1 MIREKATR
9 KRNTFGMLLFLMLLF
24 LLSGTAK
31 TAYAANHVTEIDIAV
46 VIREDGSALVTQVWS
61 GEFENGTENYIP
73 IRTGDIAISEFA
85 VADENG
91 AYLLVSDWD
100 VDADFTTKQGK
111 CGIVTTDD
119 GVELCFGITEYGHK
133 EYTISYVVSDFIK
146 GYTDYNG
153 TNFMFINPEMS
164 TFPTAGSVTLSL
176 ESGVPLDSSNAGIW
190 AFGFEG
196 MAEFADGCAVAYT
209 QEDLTGDGYMV
220 VMLQLDLSL
229 LSPET
234 VLEESFETV
243 KNTAFEGSS
252 YNYSKEAFMKEL
264 KRELKLVGLVLLLL
278 FLACMIPIGLT
289 ILILVNRD
297 KEMEKFRSTVDY
309 FKDIP
314 NQGNLELTCYLVKT
328 FDISNREQI
337 LRALMVS
344 MMNQGS
350 IEFGKAGTLNDSGKD
365 TETLY
370 LLVEP
375 ESASEKLLFRFLSD
389 AAGKDGIMDKLQLD
403 EYVFDHYTKLTNILD
418 TARKNGKKI
427 MKQQGGFKRNRGSRI
442 RHLNER
448 GQTELAEVLGLKK
461 YLEEKAGMGEH
472 GIPDS
477 TLWRRY
483 MVYAALFDID
493 SLVLEELEKL
503 YPEYSRELKSYQHH
517 EQICHTYCHRMNY
530 SIRKAVKAS
539 GGGGGSSSRH
549 GGGGHSGG
557 GHGGGSR

>member
-1 MIREKATR
+1 MTG
-9 KRNTFGMLLFLMLLF
+9 KRNKFRVLLFFMLLLLI
-24 LLSGTAK
+24 SGTAK
-31 TAYAANHVTEIDIAV
+31 KADAANHVTEIDIDV

-61 GEFENGTENYIP
+61 GEFETGTENYIP
-73 IRTGDIAISEFA
+73 IRTGDIAISEFT
-85 VADENG
+85 VADEKG
-91 AYLLVSDWD
+91 AYLLVSDWN
-100 VDADFTTKQGK
+100 VDADFTAKQGK
-111 CGIVTTDD
+111 CGIVTTAD

-133 EYTISYVVSDFIK
+133 EYTISYVISDFIK

-176 ESGVPLDSSNAGIW
+176 ESGVPLDSSNAGVW

-196 MAEFADGCAVAYT
+196 MAEFQDGCAVVYT
-209 QEDLTGDGYMV
+209 QENLTGGSYVV

-229 LSPET
+229 LSPQT

-252 YNYSKEAFMKEL
+252 YTYSKDAFLKEL

-278 FLACMIPIGLT
+278 FLVCMIPIGLT
-289 ILILVNRD
+289 ILVLELRD

-314 NQGNLELTCYLVKT
+314 NQGNLELTCYLVRT
-328 FDISNREQI
+328 FDISNREQV
-337 LRALMVS
+337 LRAMMVS

-350 IEFGKAGTLNDSGKD
+350 IAFGKAEVWSDSGKD
-365 TETLY
+365 TEALY

-375 ESASEKLLFRFLSD
+375 ESVSEKMLFHFL
-389 AAGKDGIMDKLQLD
+389 AETAGKDGIIDKMQLD
-403 EYVFDHYTKLTNILD
+403 EYIFDHYTKLTNILD

-427 MKQQGGFKRNRGSRI
+427 MKRQGGFKRNRGSRI

-448 GQTELAEVLGLKK
+448 GQSELAEVLGLKK

-477 TLWRRY
+477 SLWRRY

-493 SLVLEELEKL
+493 SLVMEKLEKL
-503 YPEYSRELKSYQHH
+503 YPEYSRELRSYQHH
-517 EQICHTYCHRMNY
+517 EQICHSYCYRMNY

-539 GGGGGSSSRH
+539 RGSGGSSSRH